1 MKKIGKYIPRI
12 LLLDTAVFMAMA
24 VTALFVI
31 KAFHM
36 TFREWVFFAAGA
48 IILLGT
54 IAGVIQLT
62 LKWEKRSKKILWM
75 AIFGIILL
83 FASPVIYF
91 IAVLSYTPEH
101 VVERD
106 GKRYVA
112 YVKGFRHADVSYYD
126 YINAVVVG
134 DRIRIREVYK
144 QRKDPLENPSGCEY
158 EIQSTIYYDENG
170 NAIE

>member
-12 LLLDTAVFMAMA
+12 LLLDTAVFTAMA

-54 IAGVIQLT
+54 IAGIIQLI
-62 LKWEKRSKKILWM
+62 LKWKAKSKKILWM
-75 AIFGIILL
+75 AIFGIFLL
-83 FASPVIYF
+83 CASPVIYF
-91 IAVLSYTPEH
+91 VAVLGYTPEH
-101 VVERD
+101 VVEKD
-106 GKRYVA
+106 GKQYVA

-126 YINAVVVG
+126 YVNAVVVG
-134 DRIRIREVYK
+134 DRIRIKEVYK
-144 QRKDPLENPSGCEY
+144 QRADPFDNPFGYEY
-158 EIQSTIYYDENG
+158 EVQSTTYYDENG

>member
-54 IAGVIQLT
+54 IAGLAKSKIVPNIAIQ
-62 LKWEKRSKKILWM
+62 R
-75 AIFGIILL
+75 IFLLL
-83 FASPVIYF
+83 FSHFKISWMTPAIVPSSIMAPAAKNTHSRNVI
-91 IAVLSYTPEH
+91 
-101 VVERD
+101 
-106 GKRYVA
+106 
-112 YVKGFRHADVSYYD
+112 
-126 YINAVVVG
+126 
-134 DRIRIREVYK
+134 
-144 QRKDPLENPSGCEY
+144 
-158 EIQSTIYYDENG
+158 
-170 NAIE
+170 

>member
-36 TFREWVFFAAGA
+36 TFREWVFFAEGA

-54 IAGVIQLT
+54 IAGVIQLI

-75 AIFGIILL
+75 AIFGTILL

-126 YINAVVVG
+126 YVNAVVVG